1 MSANRKRLLEVTIC
15 AVLTAMSVIIG
26 ILCKNLFT
34 FGVYY
39 RVTFEN
45 LPVIICGLMFGPF
58 YGAACGCMAD
68 ILSCVLSTNP
78 AVNPLITLGACAVGV
93 ISGLFSK
100 RLINGKGKS
109 TVFFAAGLSHA
120 AGQVVIKSVAK
131 MIVFGMPWLGMLIGA
146 AISLLVCCI
155 ESAIICRLLLGQG
168 LLTKYC
174 GGYNNE

>member
-1 MSANRKRLLEVTIC
+1 MSANRKRLLRVTIC

-34 FGVYY
+34 FGLYY
-39 RVTFEN
+39 RITFEN
-45 LPVIICGLMFGPF
+45 LPVIVCGLMFGPF
-58 YGAACGCMAD
+58 YGAVCGCMAD

-100 RLINGKGKS
+100 RLINSKS
-109 TVFFAAGLSHA
+109 RGSVWLAAGLSHA
-120 AGQVVIKSVAK
+120 VGQVVIKSAAK
-131 MIVFGMPWLGMLIGA
+131 VLVLGMPWWGMLIGA

-155 ESAIICRLLLGQG
+155 ESIIICRLLLGQD

-174 GGYNNE
+174 GG